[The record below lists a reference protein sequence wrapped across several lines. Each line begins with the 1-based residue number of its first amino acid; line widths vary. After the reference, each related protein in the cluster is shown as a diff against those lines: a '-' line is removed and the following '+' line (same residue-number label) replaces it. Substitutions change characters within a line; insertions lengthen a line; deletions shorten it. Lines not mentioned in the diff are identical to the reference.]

1 MYSNGNDDDDDTAH
15 NMIELATGPI
25 IVPLLQDTLPPS
37 DGNKS
42 IFSIIAADVSSEY
55 KGKARLC
62 CCFGNNIPSKPMSIR
77 DAVNA
82 FLGGGGEK
90 KKTEQYRRI
99 RQEFI
104 CFIFCYGL
112 VAIIGVVV
120 IFCFV
125 LYPAIHQ
132 KKWSNYDSA
141 ADRHDYYHFNQT
153 ITAAAVSDYTRYNN
167 EGKNFFQKMND
178 FIFADIGFAGDDDA
192 S

>member
-1 MYSNGNDDDDDTAH
+1 MYRNGNDDDDDAAH
-15 NMIELATGPI
+15 NMIKLATGPI

-62 CCFGNNIPSKPMSIR
+62 CRFGNNIPSKP
-77 DAVNA
+77 
-82 FLGGGGEK
+82 K

-104 CFIFCYGL
+104 CCICIYGL
-112 VAIIGVVV
+112 VAIIGLVV

-132 KKWSNYDSA
+132 KNGP
-141 ADRHDYYHFNQT
+141 
-153 ITAAAVSDYTRYNN
+153 ITTGTTTTTLTKR
-167 EGKNFFQKMND
+167 
-178 FIFADIGFAGDDDA
+178 
-192 S
+192 